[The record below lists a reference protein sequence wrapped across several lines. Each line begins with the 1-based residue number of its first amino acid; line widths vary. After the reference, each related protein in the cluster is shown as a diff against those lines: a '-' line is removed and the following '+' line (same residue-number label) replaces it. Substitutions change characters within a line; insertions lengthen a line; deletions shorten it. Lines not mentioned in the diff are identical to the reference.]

1 MTHTF
6 VPVIPPVQ
14 PAALPFHL
22 NHFVQGLQCHPT
34 ADDTASYL
42 KHSIHLHQVTVTYA
56 SLSAESKKAPAA
68 CSE

>member
-6 VPVIPPVQ
+6 VAEIPPMQ

-22 NHFVQGLQCHPT
+22 NHSVQGLQCHPT

-42 KHSIHLHQVTVTYA
+42 KYRINLHQVMVTYT
-56 SLSAESKKAPAA
+56 SLRAQSKKAPAV
-68 CSE
+68 CSL